1 MKKDIWDIIRL
12 LKHIWDIIEILP
24 FIKEHWIISFVI
36 FIIVISF
43 LGNAKTENNESE
55 TEEKAEK
62 PASEKYHNME
72 ENSSLIGANMKA
84 ILFFRFILIAS
95 VLTAIISVVLNI
107 MLIDTL
113 PHSLQAYLSSQDQNM
128 GNINNKEAALGM
140 LFLIVFIVLST
151 IFFIGVWNFKRW
163 ARILFVVITVF
174 GLLAIP
180 LIGEPLITVPLAY
193 MFESTSAIL
202 SGMLLVL
209 MYTAPIKYYFS
220 KSEKSSPI
228 NQSK

>member
-12 LKHIWDIIEILP
+12 LKHTWDIIEILP

-55 TEEKAEK
+55 TKEKAEK
-62 PASEKYHNME
+62 PASEKYHNMA
-72 ENSSLIGANMKA
+72 ENSGLIGANMKA

-95 VLTAIISVVLNI
+95 VLTAIISVVLDI

-113 PHSLQAYLSSQDQNM
+113 PRQLQNYLSSQYQNM
-128 GNINNKEAALGM
+128 GNINNKEAAFGV
-140 LFLIVFIVLST
+140 LFLIVSTVLLT

-163 ARILFVVITVF
+163 ARILFVVLTVF
-174 GLLAIP
+174 LLLGTP
-180 LIGEPLITVPLAY
+180 LIGEPIITVSWAY
-193 MFESTSAIL
+193 MFRDVSTML
-202 SGMLLVL
+202 GGMLLVL

-220 KSEKSSPI
+220 KNEKNSPI